1 MSFAQPAA
9 PTSDVKVADYVG
21 HLLLIYP
28 RELRTGI
35 VTVNGAADAINADV
49 VFLTDPSGPRA
60 ESGVLIFQKMLIG
73 SLKGSIGGDAVLGR
87 LSRGTARPGQSAP
100 YILDQFADADA
111 AYATSYLQSVGGD
124 PFPQARAFTA
134 PAPAP
139 APVPV
144 QQAPVAPLPVP
155 VAAPIPVATPIPVPV
170 AAPAPIAVP
179 VQQAPVPVAAPAPP
193 SQLVTLP
200 NGQQVTSEAFAM
212 MQQLGMTE
220 LPATAPIPAQPTA

>member
-35 VTVNGAADAINADV
+35 LTVNGTADAINADV
-49 VFLTDPSGPRA
+49 VILTDPSGPRA
-60 ESGVLIFQKMLIG
+60 ESGVLIFQKVLIG
-73 SLKGSIGGDAVLGR
+73 TLKSSIGGDAVLGR
-87 LSRGTARPGQSAP
+87 LARGPAQTGKSAP
-100 YILDQFADADA
+100 YILDQFADVDA

-155 VAAPIPVATPIPVPV
+155 VAVPVAAPVAVAAPIPVPV
-170 AAPAPIAVP
+170 AVP
-179 VQQAPVPVAAPAPP
+179 VQQAPVPVAAPAPAGP
-193 SQLVTLP
+193 LISLP
-200 NGQQVTSEAFAM
+200 NGQQVNAEQFAM
-212 MQQLGMTE
+212 MQALGMTE
-220 LPATAPIPAQPTA
+220 LPATAPPVAQPTA